1 MVAIRG
7 TFLTYLVPYTQNIS
21 LVDMAGGMGGGGG
34 GWGYYLKQDNGKV
47 VEAKYS

>member
-21 LVDMAGGMGGGGG
+21 LVDMGGDGGGGG
-34 GWGYYLKQDNGKV
+34 GYYLKQDNSKI
-47 VEAKYS
+47 VEARYP

>member
-7 TFLTYLVPYTQNIS
+7 TFLTYLVQYTQNIS
-21 LVDMAGGMGGGGG
+21 LVDMGWGWGGGG
-34 GWGYYLKQDNGKV
+34 GYYLKQDNGKV